1 MVVGIITGR
10 GTVPLIRVPSK
21 VKINAEYYVDYVL
34 KPLFAEHLPRLYRN
48 DINKVF
54 FYHEKAPSHTSKVTM
69 ATYKRLSKSLGFL
82 LSITRIYLSKL
93 QMVVRL
99 IFLALVF
106 LKKSLQSEEPKH
118 WMVFGKCEMRYGQQL
133 INLGS
138 KEFSIAGK
146 GD

>member
-1 MVVGIITGR
+1 MGICGYIGCGILCRLCFKT
-10 GTVPLIRVPSK
+10 
-21 VKINAEYYVDYVL
+21 NN
-34 KPLFAEHLPRLYRN
+34 LPRLYRN

-54 FYHEKAPSHTSKVTM
+54 FYHEKAPIHPSKVTM

-106 LKKSLQSEEPKH
+106 LNKGLQSEEPKN
-118 WMVFGKCEMRYGQQL
+118 WMVFGKFAMIK
-133 INLGS
+133 INNN
-138 KEFSIAGK
+138 KEW
-146 GD
+146 